1 MELAVVSTQYMK
13 TFLNLWFHL
22 FEQVYVQPQV
32 VISIHITEPLIVLIT
47 VTNAVSIYIDSFL
60 SDSGFSDNHSPSNS
74 RDQSDEL
81 ELLY

>member
-1 MELAVVSTQYMK
+1 MK

-47 VTNAVSIYIDSFL
+47 VTNAVSIYILILFFQI
-60 SDSGFSDNHSPSNS
+60 SGFLITTRNRTQEISQMNWSFYT
-74 RDQSDEL
+74 EW
-81 ELLY
+81 